1 MKYLLKMPFSTLGSE
16 TFLRA
21 RLSVGL
27 SVKISYMG
35 GKFHFH
41 APFGGLVFS
50 QYKAH
55 LFENYITIP
64 TNLGILS
71 GGSPGV
77 LTGDGGWRGTG
88 AGAAAAAAT
97 AGVDVGCI
105 SVVAVLT

>member
-50 QYKAH
+50 Q
-55 LFENYITIP
+55 
-64 TNLGILS
+64 
-71 GGSPGV
+71 
-77 LTGDGGWRGTG
+77 
-88 AGAAAAAAT
+88 
-97 AGVDVGCI
+97 
-105 SVVAVLT
+105 